1 LPPGLTKAVGLG
13 WLAEQLGV
21 PREAV
26 LAVGDNDND
35 APMLAWAGVG
45 VAMGEASPAARA
57 AADWIAPSV
66 ADDGAA
72 VAIEKYVLV

>member
-1 LPPGLTKAVGLG
+1 
-13 WLAEQLGV
+13 
-21 PREAV
+21 V

-45 VAMGEASPAARA
+45 VALDNASPAARA

-66 ADDGAA
+66 EADGAA
-72 VAIEKYVLV
+72 AALEHYGLA